1 MIVILAYESHHKLQG
16 SHTMDNSASFFPTER
31 LKIVMEE
38 KGIRS
43 YIPED
48 GRDPNP
54 QWDDVARALWPST
67 LESQNHREALAT
79 QLMWGSYDDVV
90 AGAAPEAAII
100 MARMVLLLCGKS
112 WMDNWI
118 LYNEGTLRRRIKLHK
133 KNFGSEFKIHTW
145 FKKMFKG

>member
-1 MIVILAYESHHKLQG
+1 MNN
-16 SHTMDNSASFFPTER
+16 TNSFPTEQ
-31 LKIVMEE
+31 LKVTMEE
-38 KGIRS
+38 KGIKS

-54 QWDDVARALWPST
+54 AWDVVARALWPST
-67 LESQNHREALAT
+67 LESQDHREALAT

-100 MARMVLLLCGKS
+100 MARMAQLLCGKS

-118 LYNEGTLRRRIKLHK
+118 LCNEGVLRRRIKLHK
-133 KNFGSEFKIHTW
+133 QHFGGEFKIHTW